1 MQWELRTS
9 KKPWKKSVTWSE
21 AQVTL
26 AEKGKLEKKKKKEMM
41 AEVIL
46 KLMWKIKK
54 IMAENIG
61 Y

>member
-21 AQVTL
+21 ARVTL
-26 AEKGKLEKKKKKEMM
+26 AEKGKLEKKKKEMM
-41 AEVIL
+41 AGVIL
-46 KLMWKIKK
+46 KLMGNIKK